1 MYLDELGRSIGNN
14 AKAINMS
21 VISSISYKAI
31 NHELTKI
38 IQIET
43 RSQSNKKFNNLL
55 RKKSKT

>member
-21 VISSISYKAI
+21 IISSISYKAI

-43 RSQSNKKFNNLL
+43 RSQINK
-55 RKKSKT
+55 